1 MKRLELTP
9 YVIYC
14 LDEEIKND
22 DLTIIEGKASTGKT
36 NNILNIAVNKVL
48 ENKVVLLFSLEL
60 SKDSCLERISK
71 QHKELIVEQLSDLII
86 DDTPAISIGEITSR
100 CKNLK
105 ETRKLELVLIDY
117 LQLIKEYG
125 DKDIC
130 YELKQLA
137 LKLEVPIVVTSQ
149 IRENIEELK
158 ETIFKFA
165 DNVITIE

>member
-1 MKRLELTP
+1 MKTLIEK
-9 YVIYC
+9 I
-14 LDEEIKND
+14 LDTKSG
-22 DLTIIEGKASTGKT
+22 DLTIIAGKAGTGKSYT
-36 NNILNIAVNKVL
+36 LLEIAVKSIINDS
-48 ENKVVLLFSLEL
+48 VVLLFSLEL

-86 DDTPAISIGEITSR
+86 DDTPAISIGEITNR

-105 ETRKLELVLIDY
+105 ETRKLGIVLIDY